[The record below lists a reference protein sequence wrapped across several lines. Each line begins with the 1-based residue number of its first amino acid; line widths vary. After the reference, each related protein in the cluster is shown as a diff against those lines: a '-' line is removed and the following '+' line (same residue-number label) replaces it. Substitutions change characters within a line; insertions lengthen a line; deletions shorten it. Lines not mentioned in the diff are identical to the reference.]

1 MTRSDSP
8 DLLFFLKTKER
19 NWLETKNM
27 NIQFSSA
34 LSDIK
39 EINPSFDT
47 ARLRIAY
54 TGKNRNNSFI
64 SREAFERAIP
74 SMYNCPVVANY
85 IRDEN
90 EIGSHDG
97 EFINNKD
104 GEIEYINIT
113 QPVGIVPE
121 SASYD
126 WETVD
131 DNGVIH
137 QYLCTDVILW
147 KRQEAYQKIIDNG
160 ITDQSMEIA
169 VTDGEIVDGY
179 YDIRDFHFTAFCLLG
194 TAEPCFESAA
204 LFTFSNDGFKQQ
216 YIQMMKEF
224 KAAFSDAD
232 VKTKEGENGLDRF
245 KELLAKYQ
253 LEESELD
260 FDYSEMTDE
269 ELENMLEE
277 FADRKKAKNEDSE
290 TEIEDEDN
298 AEDPAED
305 EDDEDDDED
314 VSTQSNQSDED
325 EISDVD
331 VVDDTTDDDS
341 SDDGGSDFAL
351 NSQIHDAICAAL
363 FEEEIEEEWGSF
375 CRYWLQD
382 YDLDKKEVYFY
393 DKKFNYTL
401 YGAPFGF
408 DGDDVII
415 EFEKAKRKKYV
426 IEDYIEGE
434 SEQSKQDY
442 SICEIFKKFNEI
454 CSAQKQEIDKLSQFE
469 QSILTERRKIEESA
483 LFEKFDEELKDCEEY
498 KILKSNSKDF
508 TLEELEKELFALV
521 GKMNFSLENKKSQN
535 KPIVNFN
542 EEIQSS
548 EDDED
553 EFGGLFAWTKNEKN
567 D

>member
-1 MTRSDSP
+1 
-8 DLLFFLKTKER
+8 
-19 NWLETKNM
+19 M

-34 LSDIK
+34 LSNIK

-216 YIQMMKEF
+216 YTQMMKEF
-224 KAAFSDAD
+224 KAAFSDSDAD
-232 VKTKEGENGLDRF
+232 VKTKEGENRLDKF
-245 KELLAKYQ
+245 KEFLAKYQ

-269 ELENMLEE
+269 ELEDMLEK

-290 TEIEDEDN
+290 TEIEDKNDV
-298 AEDPAED
+298 
-305 EDDEDDDED
+305 EDDDDDGEN
-314 VSTQSNQSDED
+314 VSTQSDED
-325 EISDVD
+325 EDPNVD
-331 VVDDTTDDDS
+331 VADDATDDDS
-341 SDDGGSDFAL
+341 SDDSGDDDGDDSGSDFAL
-351 NSQIHDAICAAL
+351 ISQIYNAICDAL
-363 FEEEIEEEWGSF
+363 FEETIEEEWGSL

-393 DKKFNYTL
+393 DRKNSCNL
-401 YGAPFGF
+401 YGAPFKF

-426 IEDYIEGE
+426 VEDYIEGE
-434 SEQSKQDY
+434 SEQNKQDY
-442 SICEIFKKFNEI
+442 SICEIFKKFDEI
-454 CSAQKQEIDKLSQFE
+454 CSIQKQEIDRLSQFE
-469 QSILTERRKIEESA
+469 QSTLTEKRKIEESV
-483 LFEKFDEELKDCEEY
+483 LFEKFDEQLKDCKEY

-521 GKMNFSLENKKSQN
+521 GKINFSLENKKPQN
-535 KPIVNFN
+535 KPIVTFNDFN
-542 EEIQSS
+542 EEIQIS